1 MKSPRSTCAAS
12 KRASQHAA
20 HLAAVGGVRTSR
32 PTGGA
37 VSQLKKLAR
46 YARKDPMHPASRH
59 ASVDCRWAATDTFDP
74 DVSAHKCWCSIKAM
88 LKTYITPVLRV
99 FPMQGGAWVNLQ
111 QVVNHAPR

>member
-1 MKSPRSTCAAS
+1 MISTRCTCAARQ
-12 KRASQHAA
+12 RASQHAVN
-20 HLAAVGGVRTSR
+20 LAAGGGVRTSR
-32 PTGGA
+32 PSGGA

-88 LKTYITPVLRV
+88 LKTCIRLILRV
-99 FPMQGGAWVNLQ
+99 FQMQGGAAISLQ
-111 QVVNHAPR
+111 QAVKYAP